1 MFSKR
6 EAGKKLEQVQE
17 RSREAGSELCDELKS
32 AASESCDY
40 LKKNPWAGVG
50 IGAALGLVIGVL
62 ISKK

>member
-6 EAGKKLEQVQE
+6 EARNNLEQVQE
-17 RSREAGSELCDELKS
+17 YTREKGGELCGELKS
-32 AASESCDY
+32 VASDSCDY

-50 IGAALGLVIGVL
+50 IGAALGLVVGVL

>member
-6 EAGKKLEQVQE
+6 DARKNLEKVQD
-17 RSREAGSELCDELKS
+17 RSRDIGSDLCNELKS
-32 AASESCDY
+32 AAGDSCDY

-50 IGAALGLVIGVL
+50 IGAALGLVVGVL

>member
-32 AASESCDY
+32 AASDSCDY

-50 IGAALGLVIGVL
+50 IGAALGLVVGVL

>member
-6 EAGKKLEQVQE
+6 EARNNLEQVQE
-17 RSREAGSELCDELKS
+17 YSREKGSELCGELKS
-32 AASESCDY
+32 VASDSCDY

-50 IGAALGLVIGVL
+50 IGAALGLVVGVL